1 MNSMIMQTILWLVAA
16 MFLVMMLGRRR
27 KRRTVR

>member
-16 MFLVMMLGRRR
+16 MILVMMLGRRR